1 MTGLPDPYLSRAVL
15 IGTGRYR
22 TLTGLASVH
31 NNLAALAKSLRD
43 RRVWGLPASHCVV
56 VEDANMPADMLD
68 PVVEAADNATDTL
81 LLYYAGHGL
90 VDRRSELHL
99 ALTDSDQK
107 RIYTAVSYNI
117 VRDVLLESRAS
128 RRIVILDCCY
138 SGRALGQMASS
149 VTAIVDEASAE
160 GTYVLAAAAENKTAL
175 APQGAQYTA
184 FTGELLEII
193 HKGIIG
199 HGPLLDLDSIY
210 SQLQLVMR
218 SKGLPIPQ
226 KRDRNTAG
234 RLNLISNQAFEES
247 AASTYA
253 HAITPAEALPIE
265 MPTAAAELKI
275 IMMPDSTATAQ
286 KGVSKRKPLTERLQW
301 RKRVT

>member
-1 MTGLPDPYLSRAVL
+1 MTGLPDPYLSHAVL
-15 IGTGRYR
+15 VGTGRYR
-22 TLTGLASVH
+22 TLADLAAVH

-43 RRVWGLPASHCVV
+43 PGVWGLPASHCVIV
-56 VEDANMPADMLD
+56 KDANMPADMLD
-68 PVVEAADNATDTL
+68 PVVEAADKATDTL
-81 LLYYAGHGL
+81 LMYYAGHGL

-99 ALTDSDQK
+99 ALTGSDQK

-117 VRDVLLESRAS
+117 VRDVLLESRAT

-138 SGRALGQMASS
+138 SGRALGQMASP

-160 GTYVLAAAAENKTAL
+160 GTYVLAAAAENKAAL
-175 APQGAQYTA
+175 APQGARYTA
-184 FTGELLEII
+184 FTGELLEIV

-218 SKGLPIPQ
+218 GKGLPIPQ

-234 RLNLISNQAFEES
+234 RLNLISNQAFKES
-247 AASTYA
+247 AVGIDGNAEA
-253 HAITPAEALPIE
+253 HADGLPIE
-265 MPTAAAELKI
+265 MPTSAAKLTI
-275 IMMPDSTATAQ
+275 IMMPDSTSAAQ
-286 KGVSKRKPLTERLQW
+286 RGVSERKPLIDRLHL
-301 RKRVT
+301 RKRAL